1 MEKKPRVL
9 DCPPGRAGPIS
20 IKKSSPTL
28 LGSPSEERVQD
39 SLVQLN
45 LLETQCLVLICLV
58 PEGLRNLLLILP
70 YMK

>member
-1 MEKKPRVL
+1 MEKNRACWTALPGGL
-9 DCPPGRAGPIS
+9 DLYQL
-20 IKKSSPTL
+20 KKAAYLAS
-28 LGSPSEERVQD
+28 SPSEERVQD